1 MQGQQPVLRQSD
13 QQQLLQTTN
22 FVIKMNEVIQPITPV
37 GECYYKLF
45 SFWRRFFFQIRVPIM
60 EPQLSM
66 HTKSTNPTLKNGMQ
80 QYLIRQ

>member
-45 SFWRRFFFQIRVPIM
+45 SFWRRFFFFKLEFQLWSPNYLCIQNRQIR
-60 EPQLSM
+60 
-66 HTKSTNPTLKNGMQ
+66 H
-80 QYLIRQ
+80 